1 MRTRGHTQ
9 TLMPTDVSSPPLT
22 PACITDTT
30 TGPPA
35 ALPAHLLGSQMGSC
49 GQRGPGMDASIGKGT
64 GSWHLP
70 PISALGHSQDHHTL
84 PSRVHISGHGM
95 PALGPHPLPRPESSL
110 RPWLTMSQ
118 VDTLQGCWT
127 ARKPP
132 LCGVGRCRR
141 TGCPTQLTRRA
152 QGPDP
157 QSAACWGC
165 EDSPLASS
173 SCPVVS
179 VRTAYEPITLSD
191 LGSKCLSEGS
201 LSCHQLACRSD
212 SKGTAG
218 S

>member
-9 TLMPTDVSSPPLT
+9 TLVPTDVFSPPLT

-35 ALPAHLLGSQMGSC
+35 ALPGSPVGIPDGQLWAEGPWHGCIHWQGHWLLAPATHLSPGAQARPPHPALKGAHLRARDGSF
-49 GQRGPGMDASIGKGT
+49 GPSSPT
-64 GSWHLP
+64 P
-70 PISALGHSQDHHTL
+70 
-84 PSRVHISGHGM
+84 
-95 PALGPHPLPRPESSL
+95 PESSL

-132 LCGVGRCRR
+132 LCGGGRCRR
-141 TGCPTQLTRRA
+141 TGCPTQLTCRA

-165 EDSPLASS
+165 EDSPLVSS

-179 VRTAYEPITLSD
+179 VRTAHEPVTLSD
-191 LGSKCLSEGS
+191 SGSKRLSEGS
-201 LSCHQLACRSD
+201 LSCHQLARGSD
-212 SKGTAG
+212 GKGTAG

>member
-1 MRTRGHTQ
+1 MAGTPALPPPCKAHLDRGGPRALWGESMRTRGHTQ

-132 LCGVGRCRR
+132 LCGVGRQWSEVRLDR
-141 TGCPTQLTRRA
+141 WPGFMEP
-152 QGPDP
+152 
-157 QSAACWGC
+157 
-165 EDSPLASS
+165 SS
-173 SCPVVS
+173 MM
-179 VRTAYEPITLSD
+179 
-191 LGSKCLSEGS
+191 
-201 LSCHQLACRSD
+201 
-212 SKGTAG
+212 AG
-218 S
+218 L